1 MRRPSDATIAA
12 WQPRVAGILEVFH
25 AEYAKHEYPVHTH
38 DAWTLLIVDGGAVRY
53 RLDHREHTAWG
64 ATITLLPPYLPHD
77 GRVAAPEGLRKR
89 VLYLDR
95 TLLDDTLVGPAAGR
109 PDLRDPLLRSRVDH
123 LHDLLAE
130 GGDDDLEADCQ
141 LALIRERLRAHLGEV
156 STEPRVR
163 RDKGLARRLRE
174 LLDEHTA
181 EGVRLDEAADLLQA
195 HPVHLIRAFRREYGL
210 PPHRYLT
217 SRRVEHAR
225 RLLLAGI
232 PPADVATAAG
242 FYDQS
247 HLCRHFKQLVGVSP
261 AYFARLS
268 QRGTRPRRTSSA
280 GRAPCA
286 PGRGTRPAGQSEA
299 TPRPAFAP
307 QSCPSRHVS

>member
-1 MRRPSDATIAA
+1 
-12 WQPRVAGILEVFH
+12 
-25 AEYAKHEYPVHTH
+25 
-38 DAWTLLIVDGGAVRY
+38 LLIIDGGAVHY
-53 RLDHREHTAWG
+53 ELDHREHTVG
-64 ATITLLPPYLPHD
+64 EATTTILPPHLPHD
-77 GRVAAPEGLRKR
+77 GRVVAPEGLRKR

-95 TLLDDTLVGPAAGR
+95 SLLDESLVGPAADE
-109 PDLRDPLLRSRVDH
+109 PDLRDPLLRARVGQ

-130 GGDDDLEADCQ
+130 GGDDLEAHCR
-141 LALIRERLRAHLGEV
+141 LALIGDRLRAHLGGG
-156 STEPRVR
+156 SAHPRPRREPR
-163 RDKGLARRLRE
+163 LARRLRE

-181 EGVRLDEAADLLQA
+181 EGVRLDEAAELLQA
-195 HPVHLIRAFRREYGL
+195 HPVHLIRTFRREYGL

-217 SRRVEHAR
+217 GRRVEHAR

-268 QRGTRPRRTSSA
+268 QGVTRPRRA
-280 GRAPCA
+280 GLAP
-286 PGRGTRPAGQSEA
+286 RRTRPAG
-299 TPRPAFAP
+299 
-307 QSCPSRHVS
+307 

>member
-1 MRRPSDATIAA
+1 MIAA
-12 WQPRVAGILEVFH
+12 WQPAVTGIVEVFH

-38 DAWTLLIVDGGAVRY
+38 DAWTLLIIDGGAVHY
-53 RLDHREHTAWG
+53 QLDHREHTAFG
-64 ATITLLPPYLPHD
+64 TTITLLPPYLPHD

-89 VLYLDR
+89 VLYLDGS
-95 TLLDDTLVGPAAGR
+95 LLDEALVGPAADD
-109 PDLRDPLLRSRVDH
+109 PELRDPLLRTRVGQ

-130 GGDDDLEADCQ
+130 GGDDLEAQCR
-141 LALIRERLRAHLGEV
+141 LALIGERLRAHLRGG

-163 RDKGLARRLRE
+163 REARLALRLRE

-181 EGVRLDEAADLLQA
+181 EGVRLDEAAELLQA

-217 SRRVEHAR
+217 GRRVEHAR
-225 RLLLAGI
+225 RLLLAGT
-232 PPADVATAAG
+232 PPADAATAVG

-261 AYFARLS
+261 AYYARLS
-268 QRGTRPRRTSSA
+268 QGVTRPPSRRTS
-280 GRAPCA
+280 
-286 PGRGTRPAGQSEA
+286 PAG
-299 TPRPAFAP
+299 
-307 QSCPSRHVS
+307 